1 MLYWPLIIEEEY
13 IDKYQLKEYDRS
25 VEQSQEAP
33 SRGADITF
41 TEKLYLYQ
49 SIISNTVSTRRSIG
63 KMADSTTTNV
73 KEKGV
78 MVKLD

>member
-49 SIISNTVSTRRSIG
+49 SIISNTVSTRRLIG